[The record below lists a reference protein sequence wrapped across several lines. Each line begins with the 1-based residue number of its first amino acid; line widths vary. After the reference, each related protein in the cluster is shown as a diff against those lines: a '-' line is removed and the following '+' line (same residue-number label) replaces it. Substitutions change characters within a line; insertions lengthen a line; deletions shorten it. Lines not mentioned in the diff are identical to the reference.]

1 MPKKT
6 YALGENRHI
15 VQGESLCFMR
25 FREHKKA

>member
-6 YALGENRHI
+6 YAVLENRHI